1 MDYYKDKW
9 NHIISLIWLYFM
21 LFPTGTLFNISI
33 PVLLLL
39 LFDRQNRNNQILVPL
54 FILLIPTLALNFMQP
69 YMDFKS
75 VVRLFSFAL
84 IFLTFASYKGDRILF
99 PYVLFAVCFI
109 LLSQISII
117 FSLPYLASFFDSTY
131 HISELALQNHS
142 VDMSNVEV
150 AEVAVKTRLGGMF
163 INPNNCAS
171 YLSVAYAVGLCE
183 AERDTLKQKILFYL
197 FIAITIIST
206 LITGSRTGFI
216 VIAAITLYYLY
227 SKGYSLRRYIIL
239 GIPLA
244 LLLLYEDLSE
254 LSDVR
259 AFNVSEGMEGSVSA
273 KMSIF
278 VNYLSKCSNPIWWL
292 FGAGDIM
299 VTVDVYKLGMEGTD
313 MDFGNIFIVFG
324 FFFYVLYVSI
334 CIRIFRLLEPQYR
347 VIMFVLLWS
356 FSNSILISY
365 RMCPIFFLA
374 LGLLY
379 KRSCCAPED
388 EKELCTC

>member
-1 MDYYKDKW
+1 MR
-9 NHIISLIWLYFM
+9 ILY
-21 LFPTGTLFNISI
+21 
-33 PVLLLL
+33 VY
-39 LFDRQNRNNQILVPL
+39 QKNRN
-54 FILLIPTLALNFMQP
+54 
-69 YMDFKS
+69 
-75 VVRLFSFAL
+75 
-84 IFLTFASYKGDRILF
+84 
-99 PYVLFAVCFI
+99 
-109 LLSQISII
+109 
-117 FSLPYLASFFDSTY
+117 FF
-131 HISELALQNHS
+131 
-142 VDMSNVEV
+142 
-150 AEVAVKTRLGGMF
+150 
-163 INPNNCAS
+163 C
-171 YLSVAYAVGLCE
+171 
-183 AERDTLKQKILFYL
+183 KQKILFYL